1 MPQGD
6 GFVYEFVVNARARMA
21 WLLGIVLAGLAIHTA
36 GFGAF
41 EDLYQRSVGVGL
53 AAIIL
58 LLSTPLGGR
67 RNGSPSE
74 NILLAA
80 IDLGLVVAMVIATA
94 WFFFVHDELETGLYD
109 LARDDIIVGFAGM
122 IVLLELARRTMG
134 MPLLVLGIGSL
145 IYCLFGESLPWI
157 FTHAGYGLE
166 ETLRTMWYSFDG
178 VFGLPVA
185 VVANMIAVFVVFGV
199 VLEGTGAGAL
209 LLKIAFSLTGH
220 LRGGPAH
227 AAVVSSG
234 LFGTISGSTVGN
246 VVGTGVFTMPM
257 ISKRGFPKSFAGAV
271 EAAASTGG
279 QFMPPVM
286 GAVAF
291 IMADL
296 TGVPYLTICAAAL
309 IPSVFYYGSLFCA
322 VSVEAVRRGIRPI
335 PPEEREKVTR
345 AEWIQ
350 SLTFFLPIVVILG
363 VLIMGRSPA
372 TAGFWATFTGIVT
385 GFVLN
390 ENLRRNP
397 AVLIETLA
405 KAGKTVSVIMVAVG
419 TIGIIIGTMNLTGLG
434 LRFSAL
440 VLSFSGESLFV
451 ALLLLMAGSLVLGMG
466 LPTVPAYLIIVLVMG
481 PAIQKLGVEP
491 LFVHLFV
498 MYFGVLSSITP
509 PVAIAAYA
517 AAPICGANP
526 IAVATTSVRIAL
538 IGFIIPFIVIYN
550 PSLVLVRE
558 FAWADFIWI
567 MLRLATAIWLF
578 TTALSGFDRRALPI
592 WDRALRLAAGIAA
605 LIPGLT
611 TEIAGFGAGLAL
623 ILFHRF
629 NRGINHASPQT

>member
-1 MPQGD
+1 M
-6 GFVYEFVVNARARMA
+6 VAILETTRVRLA
-21 WLLGIVLAGLAIHTA
+21 WLLGFVLSALAIYTA

-41 EDLYQRSVGVGL
+41 EDLYQRSVGVGIS
-53 AAIIL
+53 AVIL
-58 LLSTPLGGR
+58 LLASPLKAR
-67 RNGSPSE
+67 E
-74 NILLAA
+74 NASAAKKSLLP
-80 IDLGLVVAMVIATA
+80 IVDIVLISAMVIATA
-94 WFFFVHDELETGLYD
+94 WFFRVHDELETGLYD
-109 LARDDIIVGFAGM
+109 LTQEDIIVGAAGL
-122 IVLLELARRTMG
+122 IVLLELARRSMG
-134 MPLLVLGIGSL
+134 MPLLILGVMSL
-145 IYCLFGESLPWI
+145 IYCLFGKSLPSI

-178 VFGLPVA
+178 VFGLPVS

-209 LLKIAFSLTGH
+209 LLKIAFSLTGQ

-227 AAVVSSG
+227 AAVVASG

-257 ISKRGFPKSFAGAV
+257 ISKRGFPNSFAGAV

-309 IPSVFYYGSLFCA
+309 VPSLFYYGSLFCA
-322 VSVEAVRRGIRPI
+322 VSVEAVRRGIQPI
-335 PPEEREKVTR
+335 PPEERETVSR

-350 SLTFFLPIVVILG
+350 SLTFFLPIAVILG

-372 TAGFWATFTGIVT
+372 VAGFWATVTGVVT
-385 GFVLN
+385 GFILN
-390 ENLRRNP
+390 EELRKNP
-397 AVLIETLA
+397 AILIETLA
-405 KAGKTVSVIMVAVG
+405 KAGKTVAVIMVAVG
-419 TIGIIIGTMNLTGLG
+419 AIGIIIGTMNLTGLG

-440 VLSFSGESLFV
+440 VLSFSGDNLFI
-451 ALLLLMAGSLVLGMG
+451 ALVLLMLGSLVLGMG

-481 PAIQKLGVEP
+481 PAIAKLGVNV
-491 LFVHLFV
+491 LLVHLFV
-498 MYFGVLSSITP
+498 MYYGVLSSITP
-509 PVAIAAYA
+509 PVALAAYA

-526 IAVATTSVRIAL
+526 MNVAATSVRIAL
-538 IGFIIPFIVIYN
+538 IGFIIPFVVIYN

-558 FAWADFIWI
+558 FNMVDFLWI
-567 MLRLATAIWLF
+567 VARLSAAIWLF
-578 TTALSGFDRRALPI
+578 TTALSGFDKSRLPV
-592 WDRALRLAAGIAA
+592 WDRGLRLGAGIAA
-605 LIPGLT
+605 LIPMLS
-611 TEIAGFGAGLAL
+611 TEIAGFGVGLAL

-629 NRGINHASPQT
+629 AARGGTAASQT